1 MKIICHL
8 LVVLAVFVTVSHTV
22 KEKSEHGHQKHFD
35 HGEHN
40 PHHDHEAILGNY
52 VHLVTYIIFLLYQ

>member
-40 PHHDHEAILGNY
+40 PHHDHEAILGN
-52 VHLVTYIIFLLYQ
+52 VDLVTNLIFLLCQ